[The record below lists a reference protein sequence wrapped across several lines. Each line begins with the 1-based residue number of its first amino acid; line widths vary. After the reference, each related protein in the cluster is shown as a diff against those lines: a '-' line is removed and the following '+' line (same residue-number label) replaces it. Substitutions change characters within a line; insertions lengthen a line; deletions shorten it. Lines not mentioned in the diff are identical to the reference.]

1 MTDPVVRFATGL
13 AQSLM
18 AMFIRRRLGTL
29 YTEAGLKKIRDIED
43 DLPAGASVRALKAEL
58 AVKQLKEV
66 LDRVLAEKYRRLYSL
81 RSVTWAGFAICVTLA
96 SALFGLLVTKRSC
109 PDGVSSFFCFG
120 HWLGFALVMLF
131 FLGLL
136 MNSLGFGYKIFYA
149 WRERGS
155 IWKTRTGDSEFI
167 LDDLSV
173 CLNRSNQDFIV
184 IDVTVNPMRKESW
197 LGADCDTKY
206 LSEYELV
213 GFNDDSTKLT
223 ERQQVK
229 VNREVMEELIV
240 NLLEKEFSKCGDV
253 VFFVLSEYGLASELA
268 VKFLKSRRVVAYDL
282 GAIYGRERRL
292 SIAIE
297 KLQRLRQYKVA

>member
-1 MTDPVVRFATGL
+1 MTGLPERFLSGL

-18 AMFIRRRLGTL
+18 MMFVRHRLEMPNTG
-29 YTEAGLKKIRDIED
+29 AGLKIIRDIED

-58 AVKQLKEV
+58 AVKQLKKE
-66 LDRVLAEKYRRLYSL
+66 LDRLLAEKYRRFYSF
-81 RSVTWAGFAICVTLA
+81 RSFMWAGFAICVTLT
-96 SALFGLLVTKRSC
+96 SAIFGLLVTKRLCS
-109 PDGVSSFFCFG
+109 GAESSSLCFG
-120 HWLGFALVMLF
+120 SWLSFAWSMLNF
-131 FLGLL
+131 FVFL
-136 MNSLGFGYKIFYA
+136 MGALIFGYMIINA
-149 WRERGS
+149 WRERGL

-167 LDDLSV
+167 LNDLSAR
-173 CLNRSNQDFIV
+173 LNSPSQKFVV
-184 IDVTVNPMRKESW
+184 IDVTANPMRKKSW
-197 LGADCDTKY
+197 LGADCDTKN